1 MRPPGPPN
9 CATHNPTLSIYPLT
23 WNAARRMA
31 QHLQLEEQE
40 QIDQLKAFWRAYGN
54 LITWVVI
61 LVLAAFAGW
70 SAWNWYQRDQAVKA
84 SAMYGALDEALKAQD
99 VERATRV
106 FTDLKDRFP
115 NTAFAEQ
122 AALQTARLQADKGQ
136 ADAAR
141 ASLTW
146 ASENALE
153 VEYRTIARLRLAGL
167 LLDEKK
173 YDEANKQLDGATA
186 AGFGSLVDDRRGD
199 ILLAQGKRDEARA
212 AYVKALDAMD
222 STIEYRRLVEGKVNS
237 LGGAPA
243 AAAAATSGASR

>member
-1 MRPPGPPN
+1 
-9 CATHNPTLSIYPLT
+9 
-23 WNAARRMA
+23 MA

-84 SAMYGALDEALKAQD
+84 SAMYGALDEAVRAQD
-99 VERATRV
+99 LERATRV
-106 FTDLKDRFP
+106 FSDLKDRYP
-115 NTAFAEQ
+115 GTAFAEQ
-122 AALQTARLQADKGQ
+122 AALQTAKLQSDKGQ

-141 ASLTW
+141 ASLVW
-146 ASENALE
+146 ASENAIE
-153 VEYRTIARLRLAGL
+153 TEYRTIARLRLAGL

-173 YDEANKQLDGATA
+173 YDEANKQLDGASAPGFA
-186 AGFGSLVDDRRGD
+186 ALVDDRRGD

-212 AYVKALDAMD
+212 AYVKALGAMD
-222 STIEYRRLVEGKVNS
+222 STIEYRRLIEGKVNS
-237 LGGAPA
+237 LGGAAVTAPVA
-243 AAAAATSGASR
+243 ASGASK